1 MLMIPYMPPRRM
13 MTMSDQS
20 QIPVQ
25 PVGNITIPS
34 KEQGGWMGLKPTQAV
49 RTAVA
54 PHAGEQNHDEDTSNK
69 LNWLRAGVLGA
80 NDGIVSVAGTIIG
93 VAGANN
99 NPRSLLVAG
108 VAALAAGAF
117 SMAGGEYV
125 SVSAQRDT
133 EQALLTKERWELAN
147 LPEDELDE
155 LAQIYETK
163 GMATATARRAAAEAM
178 QHDALRAHAIDEL
191 QINPDDLT
199 DPWTAAFS
207 SFVSFLTGG
216 IIPLLFSLIPVTFP
230 IRVSLI
236 VLSVALALFI
246 TGAVSAKL
254 GEANRR
260 KAVLRN
266 VLMGLGTMLFAWLVG
281 LLFGIHG

>member
-1 MLMIPYMPPRRM
+1 MDNNNQHIA
-13 MTMSDQS
+13 T
-20 QIPVQ
+20 Q
-25 PVGNITIPS
+25 PNDDIVIPS
-34 KEQGGWMGLKPTQAV
+34 KSAGGWMGITPSKAV
-49 RTAVA
+49 RTEIT
-54 PHAGEQNHDEDTSNK
+54 PHAGELNQDDDTSNK

-93 VAGANN
+93 VAGADS

-133 EQALLTKERWELAN
+133 EQALISKERWELTN
-147 LPEDELDE
+147 LPAEELDE

-163 GMATATARRAAAEAM
+163 GMSAATARRAAAEAM
-178 QHDALRAHAIDEL
+178 HHDALRAHAIDEL

-199 DPWTAAFS
+199 NPWTAAFS
-207 SFVSFLTGG
+207 SFFSFLIGG
-216 IIPLLFSLIPVTFP
+216 IIPLLFSLIPASFP
-230 IRVSLI
+230 IRITLI

-246 TGAVSAKL
+246 TGAVSAQI
-254 GEANRR
+254 GGAARR

-266 VLMGLGTMLFAWLVG
+266 VMMGLGTMLFAWLIG
-281 LLFGIHG
+281 MLFGIRG